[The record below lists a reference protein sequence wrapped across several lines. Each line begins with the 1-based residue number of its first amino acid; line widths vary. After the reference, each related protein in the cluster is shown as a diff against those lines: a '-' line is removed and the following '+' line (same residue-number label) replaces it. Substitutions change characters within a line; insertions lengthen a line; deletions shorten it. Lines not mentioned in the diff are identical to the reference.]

1 MEKEL
6 ILLLNNLEELE
17 KKGLIKKYKR
27 YSDKVKKDIIIFSIN
42 NEILIETNGTT
53 TTNENIIN
61 YNFLNKK
68 EYNLLNEATKKNIEK
83 NIKNLKEEKFKEI
96 YNLTTEYIKQR
107 NGNFN
112 AILFQGLKDE
122 WNFDIKKIKNNSIDE
137 AKEKWL
143 SYFSGIADIK
153 EEVREIIKD
162 IPISTLEKNKKR
174 LGLAP
179 FKDFKLILQKI
190 KKEI

>member
-6 ILLLNNLEELE
+6 MSLLNNLEELE

-27 YSDKVKKDIIIFSIN
+27 YSEKVKKDIIIFSIN
-42 NEILIETNGTT
+42 NEILIETNGST
-53 TTNENIIN
+53 TTNDSTIN
-61 YNFLNKK
+61 YNFLNKQ

-83 NIKNLKEEKFKEI
+83 NIKNLNEEKFKEI
-96 YNLTTEYIKQR
+96 YYLTIEYLKQR
-107 NGNFN
+107 SGNFN

-122 WNFDIKKIKNNSIDE
+122 WNFDIKKIKDNSIDE

-153 EEVREIIKD
+153 DELREIIKD
-162 IPISTLEKNKKR
+162 IPIDVLEKNKKMI
-174 LGLAP
+174 GMSP
-179 FKDFKLILQKI
+179 IKDFKNVLLKL
-190 KKEI
+190 KR

>member
-6 ILLLNNLEELE
+6 MSLLNNLEELE

-27 YSDKVKKDIIIFSIN
+27 YSEKVKKDIIIFSIN
-42 NEILIETNGTT
+42 NEILIETNGST
-53 TTNENIIN
+53 TTNDSTIN
-61 YNFLNKK
+61 YNFLNKQ

-83 NIKNLKEEKFKEI
+83 NIKSLNEEKFKEI
-96 YNLTTEYIKQR
+96 YYLTIEYLKQR
-107 NGNFN
+107 SGNFN

-122 WNFDIKKIKNNSIDE
+122 WNFDIKKIKDNSIDE

-153 EEVREIIKD
+153 EEIREIIKD
-162 IPISTLEKNKKR
+162 IPIDVLEKNKKMI
-174 LGLAP
+174 GMSP
-179 FKDFKLILQKI
+179 IKEFKNILLKLKR
-190 KKEI
+190 

>member
-6 ILLLNNLEELE
+6 MSLLNNLEELE

-27 YSDKVKKDIIIFSIN
+27 YSEKVKKDIIIFSIN
-42 NEILIETNGTT
+42 NEILIEINGSTT
-53 TTNENIIN
+53 TTNDSTIN
-61 YNFLNKK
+61 YNFLNKQ

-83 NIKNLKEEKFKEI
+83 NIKSLNEEKFKEI
-96 YNLTTEYIKQR
+96 YYLTIEYLKQR
-107 NGNFN
+107 SGNFN

-122 WNFDIKKIKNNSIDE
+122 WNFDIKKIKDNSIDE

-153 EEVREIIKD
+153 EELREIIKD
-162 IPISTLEKNKKR
+162 IPIDVLEKNKKMI
-174 LGLAP
+174 GMSP
-179 FKDFKLILQKI
+179 IKDFKNILLKL
-190 KKEI
+190 KR

>member
-6 ILLLNNLEELE
+6 MSLLNNLEELE

-27 YSDKVKKDIIIFSIN
+27 YSEKVKKDIIIFSIN
-42 NEILIETNGTT
+42 NEILIETNVSTT
-53 TTNENIIN
+53 TTNDSTIN
-61 YNFLNKK
+61 YNFLNKQ

-83 NIKNLKEEKFKEI
+83 NIKNLNEEKFKEI
-96 YNLTTEYIKQR
+96 YYLTIEYLKQR
-107 NGNFN
+107 SGNFN

-122 WNFDIKKIKNNSIDE
+122 WNFDIKKIKDNSIDE

-153 EEVREIIKD
+153 DELREIIKD
-162 IPISTLEKNKKR
+162 IPIDVLEKNKKMI
-174 LGLAP
+174 GMSP
-179 FKDFKLILQKI
+179 IKDFKNLLLKL
-190 KKEI
+190 KR

>member
-6 ILLLNNLEELE
+6 MSLLNNLEELE

-27 YSDKVKKDIIIFSIN
+27 YSEKVKKDIIIFSIN
-42 NEILIETNGTT
+42 NEILIETNEST
-53 TTNENIIN
+53 TTNDSTIN
-61 YNFLNKK
+61 YNFLNKQ

-83 NIKNLKEEKFKEI
+83 NIKSLNEEKFKEI
-96 YNLTTEYIKQR
+96 YYLTIEYLKQR
-107 NGNFN
+107 SGNFN

-122 WNFDIKKIKNNSIDE
+122 WNFDIKKIKDNSIDE

-153 EEVREIIKD
+153 EELREIIKD
-162 IPISTLEKNKKR
+162 IPIDVLEKNKKMI
-174 LGLAP
+174 GMSP
-179 FKDFKLILQKI
+179 IKDFKNVLLKL
-190 KKEI
+190 KR

>member
-6 ILLLNNLEELE
+6 MSLLNNLEELE

-27 YSDKVKKDIIIFSIN
+27 YSEKVKKDIIIFSIN
-42 NEILIETNGTT
+42 NEILIETNGSTT
-53 TTNENIIN
+53 TTNDSTIN
-61 YNFLNKK
+61 YNFLNKQ

-83 NIKNLKEEKFKEI
+83 NIKSLNEEKFKEI
-96 YNLTTEYIKQR
+96 YYLTIEYLKQR
-107 NGNFN
+107 SGNFN

-122 WNFDIKKIKNNSIDE
+122 WNFDIKKIKDNSIDE

-153 EEVREIIKD
+153 EELREIIKD
-162 IPISTLEKNKKR
+162 IPIDVLEKNKKMI
-174 LGLAP
+174 GMSP
-179 FKDFKLILQKI
+179 IKDFKNVLLKL
-190 KKEI
+190 KR

>member
-6 ILLLNNLEELE
+6 ISLLNNLEELE

-27 YSDKVKKDIIIFSIN
+27 YSEKVKKDIIIFSIN
-42 NEILIETNGTT
+42 NEILIETNGSTT
-53 TTNENIIN
+53 TTNDSTIN
-61 YNFLNKK
+61 YNFLNKQ

-83 NIKNLKEEKFKEI
+83 NIKNLNEEKFKEI
-96 YNLTTEYIKQR
+96 YYLTIEYLKQR
-107 NGNFN
+107 SGNFN

-122 WNFDIKKIKNNSIDE
+122 WNFDIKKIKDNSIDE

-153 EEVREIIKD
+153 DELREIIKD
-162 IPISTLEKNKKR
+162 IPIDVLEKNKKMI
-174 LGLAP
+174 GMSP
-179 FKDFKLILQKI
+179 IKDFKNILLKL
-190 KKEI
+190 KR